1 MKMRLT
7 LPQEMLNK
15 TIDVKSTGK
24 KTHSLHWFAV
34 NFTSAAWPKIRTGVP
49 CAASLACGG
58 FTGGEQLKTLRQRKG
73 RTWENPIPGSSSS
86 VQVGGLQVG
95 SRVVYLDVLGISLR
109 FGIVVSLCFFH
120 CPQPLFGTGK
130 DAASSRTVPC

>member
-1 MKMRLT
+1 MKLRLT

-24 KTHSLHWFAV
+24 KNAWFALV
-34 NFTSAAWPKIRTGVP
+34 CSEFHERSVAKDSHGCALCCQSRLWGFHRWRAVENIAAKER
-49 CAASLACGG
+49 
-58 FTGGEQLKTLRQRKG
+58 
-73 RTWENPIPGSSSS
+73 ENPVPGSSSS

-109 FGIVVSLCFFH
+109 FGIVVSLRFFH
-120 CPQPLFGTGK
+120 CPQHSPTTFWCE
-130 DAASSRTVPC
+130 DAASSRTVP